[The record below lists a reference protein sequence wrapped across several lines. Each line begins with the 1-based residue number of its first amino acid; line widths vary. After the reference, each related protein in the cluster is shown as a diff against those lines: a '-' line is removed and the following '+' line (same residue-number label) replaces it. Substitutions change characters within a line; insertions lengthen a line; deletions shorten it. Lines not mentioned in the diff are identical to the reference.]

1 MTHPPPQGTLL
12 PVETQKNALILTDNS
27 GVTRDLAG
35 LLAAEMRGITVQVL
49 TASNF
54 TGSDILPADYC
65 FFGCA
70 EPHPPEFA
78 YLEELLAHINLA
90 GRPCGVFSP
99 GSAEALRYLTDLTGP
114 SELALNPESLLGNA
128 KLQQWVAGILNQK

>member
-1 MTHPPPQGTLL
+1 
-12 PVETQKNALILTDNS
+12 VEVRKNVLILTDDAGS
-27 GVTRDLAG
+27 TRDLAG
-35 LLAAEMRGITVQVL
+35 RLAAEMRGVTVRVL

-54 TGSDILPADYC
+54 TGRDILPADYC

-70 EPHPPEFA
+70 QPHPPEFA

-99 GSAEALRYLTDLTGP
+99 GSPEALRYLTDLTGP
-114 SELALNPESLLGNA
+114 SELALNPEPLPGHAPENI
-128 KLQQWVAGILNQK
+128 QQWAAGILNQK